1 MADSR
6 EGIGA
11 IGVLFGP
18 SPAPSGSFFRGDRR

>member
-11 IGVLFGP
+11 IGVLFG